1 LSCDTRLLSNH
12 NKYFKHITLKQ
23 PEDNESII
31 KNLPITKENRD
42 MKKFGARK
50 FRGEMF
56 CQRCAE
62 KHLSKLKTKLT
73 DKKLAEIL
81 ADEKLKIA
89 EKALR
94 KAQQAVQAPKEH
106 KNKTQIDAKKAEDD
120 LLEFSKA
127 LEMTPFSGRIRNEYF
142 LN

>member
-1 LSCDTRLLSNH
+1 
-12 NKYFKHITLKQ
+12 
-23 PEDNESII
+23 
-31 KNLPITKENRD
+31 

-106 KNKTQIDAKKAEDD
+106 KNKTQIDAKKAEND

-127 LEMTPFSGRIRNEYF
+127 MEMTPFSGRIRNEYF